1 MRLPSRDEG
10 KPRPYTM
17 NMTYLSHLECSEC
30 GQTYSAHELHN
41 LCRQCGAPLWARYDL
56 VSARRGLDR
65 DRCAA
70 RPASLW
76 RWHELLPIDDLARRI
91 DLGEGGT
98 PLLRIDRLAA
108 RLGLRE
114 VWLKDEGRNPTGTFK
129 ARGMAAAVTRAKALG
144 VKEFVVPT
152 AGNAGGAAAAY
163 AARAGL
169 AVHVYLPK
177 DAPPANLNECR
188 AAGADVHLIDGLI
201 NDAGRSA
208 AAAAKEHGWFDLA
221 TLKEPYRVEGK
232 KTMGYEMAQ
241 DLGWELPDVIVYPT
255 GGGTGLIG
263 IWKAFEE
270 MEALGW
276 IGPQRPRLV
285 AVQAIG
291 CQPIVLAF
299 EREQLASELHQNAH
313 TIAAGLRV
321 PKPLGDRMLLRAIR
335 ASGGTALAVS
345 DEAIVKMTETAL
357 RVEGLSLAYEGA
369 ATLVAASALRDRGW
383 LKPHEKIVCLN
394 TGAGWKNP

>member
-1 MRLPSRDEG
+1 MS
-10 KPRPYTM
+10 
-17 NMTYLSHLECSEC
+17 YLSHLQCSEC
-30 GQTYSAHELHN
+30 NQTYSAHELHS
-41 LCRQCGAPLWARYDL
+41 LCLKCGAPLWVRYALERAQRD
-56 VSARRGLDR
+56 LDR
-65 DRCAA
+65 DRFAS
-70 RPASLW
+70 RPVGLW
-76 RWHELLPIDDLARRI
+76 RWHELLPIDDLARRV

-108 RLGLRE
+108 QLGVRE

-129 ARGMAAAVTRAKALG
+129 ARGMAVAVTRAKALG

-163 AARAGL
+163 AARAGM
-169 AVHVYLPK
+169 AIHVYLPK
-177 DAPPANLNECR
+177 DAPPANIDECR

-201 NDAGRSA
+201 NDAGRIA
-208 AAAAKEHGWFDLA
+208 AGVAKEHGWFDLA

-232 KTMGYEMAQ
+232 KTMGYEIAQ
-241 DLGWELPDVIVYPT
+241 DLQWELPDVIVYPT

-270 MEALGW
+270 MAALSW
-276 IGPQRPRLV
+276 IGSKRPRMV
-285 AVQAIG
+285 AVQASG
-291 CQPIVLAF
+291 CQPIVTAF
-299 EREQLASELHQNAH
+299 ERGQPASELHEHAH

-335 ASGGTALAVS
+335 ASGGTAIAVT
-345 DEAIVKMTETAL
+345 DEAIVQMAEAVL
-357 RVEGLSLAYEGA
+357 RAEGISLAYEGA
-369 ATLVAASALRDRGW
+369 ATLVAARELHDRGW
-383 LKPHEKIVCLN
+383 LKSHERIVCLN

>member
-1 MRLPSRDEG
+1 L
-10 KPRPYTM
+10 K
-17 NMTYLSHLECSEC
+17 
-30 GQTYSAHELHN
+30 
-41 LCRQCGAPLWARYDL
+41 CGAPLWARYDL
-56 VSARRGLDR
+56 DRAQRELDR
-65 DRCAA
+65 DRFAR

-76 RWHELLPIDDLARRI
+76 RWAELLPIDDLAQRI

-108 RLGLRE
+108 QLGLRA
-114 VWLKDEGRNPTGTFK
+114 VWLKDEGRNPTGSFK

-163 AARAGL
+163 AARAGM
-169 AVHVYLPK
+169 AIHVYLPK
-177 DAPPANLNECR
+177 DAPPANVNECR

-201 NDAGRSA
+201 NDAGRIA
-208 AAAAKEHGWFDLA
+208 AADAKEHGWFDLA

-232 KTMGYEMAQ
+232 KTMGYEIAQ
-241 DLGWELPDVIVYPT
+241 DLQWELPDVIVYPT

-276 IGPQRPRLV
+276 IGSKRPRMV
-285 AVQAIG
+285 AVQANG
-291 CQPIVLAF
+291 CRPIVTAF
-299 EREQLASELHQNAH
+299 ERDQLASELHQNAH
-313 TIAAGLRV
+313 TLAAGLRV
-321 PKPLGDRMLLRAIR
+321 PKPLGDRMMLRAIR
-335 ASGGTALAVS
+335 ASGGTAIAVS
-345 DEAIVKMTETAL
+345 DEAIMKMTETAL
-357 RVEGLSLAYEGA
+357 RVEGISMAYEGA
-369 ATLVAASALRDRGW
+369 ATLVAASELRDRGW
-383 LKPHEKIVCLN
+383 LKTHEKIVCLN

>member
-1 MRLPSRDEG
+1 MS
-10 KPRPYTM
+10 
-17 NMTYLSHLECSEC
+17 YLSHLQCSEC
-30 GQTYSAHELHN
+30 GATHSAHELHN
-41 LCRQCGAPLWARYDL
+41 LCLKCGAPLWVHYDL
-56 VSARRGLDR
+56 DRAQRELDR
-65 DRCAA
+65 DRFAA

-108 RLGLRE
+108 QLGLQE

-129 ARGMAAAVTRAKALG
+129 ARGMAVAVTRARALG

-163 AARAGL
+163 AARAGM
-169 AVHVYLPK
+169 AIHVYMPQ

-201 NDAGRSA
+201 NDAGRIA
-208 AAAAKEHGWFDLA
+208 AADAKEHGWFDLA

-232 KTMGYEMAQ
+232 KTMGYEIAQ
-241 DLGWELPDVIVYPT
+241 DLQWELPDVIMYPT
-255 GGGTGLIG
+255 GGGTGMIG

-276 IGPQRPRLV
+276 IGSKRPRMV

-291 CQPIVLAF
+291 CQPIVTAF
-299 EREQLASELHQNAH
+299 ERDQLASELHQNAH
-313 TIAAGLRV
+313 TLAAGLRV
-321 PKPLGDRMLLRAIR
+321 PKPLGDRMMLRAIR
-335 ASGGTALAVS
+335 ASGGTAIAVS
-345 DEAIVKMTETAL
+345 DEAIVQMTGAAL
-357 RVEGLSLAYEGA
+357 RVEGISLAYEGA
-369 ATLVAASALRDRGW
+369 ATLAAARELRARGW
-383 LKPHEKIVCLN
+383 LKLHEKIVCLN

>member
-1 MRLPSRDEG
+1 VS
-10 KPRPYTM
+10 
-17 NMTYLSHLECSEC
+17 YLSHLECSEC

-65 DRCAA
+65 DRLAA

-129 ARGMAAAVTRAKALG
+129 ARGMAVAVTRAKALG

-208 AAAAKEHGWFDLA
+208 AAAAKEQGWFDLA

-232 KTMGYEMAQ
+232 KTMGYEIAQ
-241 DLGWELPDVIVYPT
+241 DLEWKLPDVIVYPT

-291 CQPIVLAF
+291 CQPIVMAF
-299 EREQLASELHQNAH
+299 QREQLASELHQNAH

-335 ASGGTALAVS
+335 ASGGTAIAVS
-345 DEAIVKMTETAL
+345 DEAIVKMAETAL

-369 ATLVAASALRDRGW
+369 ATLVAASALCDQGW
-383 LKPHEKIVCLN
+383 LQPHEKIVCLN

>member
-1 MRLPSRDEG
+1 
-10 KPRPYTM
+10 
-17 NMTYLSHLECSEC
+17 MTYLSHLECSEC
-30 GQTYSAHELHN
+30 GQTHSAHELHN
-41 LCRQCGAPLWARYDL
+41 LCRQCGAPLWVRYDL
-56 VSARRGLDR
+56 VRARQELDR
-65 DRCAA
+65 DRLAA

-108 RLGLRE
+108 QLGLRE

-129 ARGMAAAVTRAKALG
+129 ARGMAIAVTRARELG
-144 VKEFVVPT
+144 VTEFVVPT

-177 DAPPANLNECR
+177 DAPPANINECR

-201 NDAGRSA
+201 NDAGRIA
-208 AAAAKEHGWFDLA
+208 AADAKEHGWFDLA

-232 KTMGYEMAQ
+232 KTMGYEIAQ
-241 DLGWELPDVIVYPT
+241 DLQWELPGVIVYPT

-276 IGPQRPRLV
+276 LGSARPRLV

-291 CQPIVLAF
+291 CQPIVTAF
-299 EREQLASELHQNAH
+299 EQDQIACELHQNAH

-321 PKPLGDRMLLRAIR
+321 PKPLGDRMMLRAIR
-335 ASGGTALAVS
+335 ASGGSAIAVS
-345 DEAIVKMTETAL
+345 DEAIVEMTETAL
-357 RVEGLSLAYEGA
+357 RVEGISLAYEGA
-369 ATLVAASALRDRGW
+369 ATLVAARELRDRDW
-383 LKPHEKIVCLN
+383 LKLHEKIVCLN

>member
-1 MRLPSRDEG
+1 MS
-10 KPRPYTM
+10 
-17 NMTYLSHLECSEC
+17 YLSHLECSEC
-30 GQTYSAHELHN
+30 GQTYNAHELHN
-41 LCRQCGAPLWARYDL
+41 LCVKCNSPLWVRYDL
-56 VSARRGLDR
+56 ALARNELDR
-65 DRCAA
+65 DRLAT

-76 RWHELLPIDDLARRI
+76 RWAELLPIDDLAQRI

-108 RLGLRE
+108 QLGLSE
-114 VWLKDEGRNPTGTFK
+114 VWLKDEGRNPTGSFK
-129 ARGMAAAVTRAKALG
+129 ARGMATAVTRAKALG

-163 AARAGL
+163 AARAGM
-169 AVHVYLPK
+169 AIHVYMPK
-177 DAPPANLNECR
+177 DAPPANINECR
-188 AAGADVHLIDGLI
+188 AVGADVHLIDGLI
-201 NDAGRSA
+201 NDAGRIA
-208 AAAAKEHGWFDLA
+208 AADAKEHGWFDLA

-232 KTMGYEMAQ
+232 KTMGYEIAQ
-241 DLGWELPDVIVYPT
+241 DLQWNLPDVIMYPT

-276 IGPQRPRLV
+276 IGSQRPRMV

-291 CQPIVLAF
+291 CQPIVTAF
-299 EREQLASELHQNAH
+299 EHDQPASELHHNAH
-313 TIAAGLRV
+313 TVAAGLRV
-321 PKPLGDRMLLRAIR
+321 PKPLGDRMMLRAIR
-335 ASGGTALAVS
+335 VSGGTAIAVE
-345 DEAIVKMTETAL
+345 DEAIMQMTQAAL
-357 RVEGLSLAYEGA
+357 RIEGISMAYEGA
-369 ATLVAASALRDRGW
+369 ATLVAARELRDRGW

>member
-1 MRLPSRDEG
+1 MS
-10 KPRPYTM
+10 
-17 NMTYLSHLECSEC
+17 YLSHLLCSEC
-30 GQTYSAHELHN
+30 GQPYSARELHN
-41 LCRQCGAPLWARYDL
+41 LCAKCGAPLWVRYDL
-56 VSARRGLDR
+56 ERARREFDR
-65 DRCAA
+65 DRFAS

-108 RLGLRE
+108 QLGLRE
-114 VWLKDEGRNPTGTFK
+114 VWLKDEGRNPTGSFK
-129 ARGMAAAVTRAKALG
+129 ARGMAMAITRAKALG

-163 AARAGL
+163 AARAGMAL
-169 AVHVYLPK
+169 HVYLPK
-177 DAPPANLNECR
+177 DAPPANINECR
-188 AAGADVHLIDGLI
+188 AVGADVHLIDGLI
-201 NDAGRSA
+201 NDAGRIA
-208 AAAAKEHGWFDLA
+208 AADAREHGWFDLA

-232 KTMGYEMAQ
+232 KTMGYEIAE
-241 DLGWELPDVIVYPT
+241 DLQWNLPDVIIYPT

-276 IGPQRPRLV
+276 IGSQRPRMV

-291 CQPIVLAF
+291 CQPIVTAF
-299 EREQLASELHQNAH
+299 EHDQLASELHQNAH

-321 PKPLGDRMLLRAIR
+321 PKPLGDRMMLRAIR
-335 ASGGTALAVS
+335 ASDGTAVAVD
-345 DEAIVKMTETAL
+345 DEAIVQLTKAAL
-357 RVEGLSLAYEGA
+357 RLEGISMAYEGA
-369 ATLVAASALRDRGW
+369 ATLAAASA
-383 LKPHEKIVCLN
+383 
-394 TGAGWKNP
+394 